1 MNLFNPDYVEMLN
14 ALSDEE
20 VEFLLVGAF
29 ALAQYG
35 LSRSTGV
42 MDIWVHATPLNA
54 ERVWNAL
61 VRFRAPLAKI
71 RREDF
76 ASPDMVYQIGVA
88 PRRIDILT
96 SIDGVSF
103 SEAWQERTSW
113 RLGNREYPVIGRISL
128 IKNKR
133 AVGRTKDIADA
144 EWLERHEK

>member
-35 LSRSTGV
+35 LSRSTGD
-42 MDIWVHATPLNA
+42 MDIWVHATPPNA
-54 ERVWNAL
+54 ERVWKAL
-61 VRFRAPLAKI
+61 VRFRAPLAKM
-71 RREDF
+71 RRDDF

-88 PRRIDILT
+88 PRRIEILT

-103 SEAWQERTSW
+103 SEAWQERSTW
-113 RLGNREYPVIGRISL
+113 RLGNRDYPVIGRTRSL
-128 IKNKR
+128 R
-133 AVGRTKDIADA
+133 TSGPLVGPRILPT
-144 EWLERHEK
+144 LNG

>member
-1 MNLFNPDYVEMLN
+1 MSLFNPDYVEMLN

-35 LSRSTGV
+35 LSRSTGD

-54 ERVWNAL
+54 ERVWKAL
-61 VRFRAPLAKI
+61 LRFRAPLAKMH
-71 RREDF
+71 REDF
-76 ASPDMVYQIGVA
+76 ESPGMVYQIGVA

-103 SEAWQERTSW
+103 SEAWHERTNW
-113 RLGNREYPVIGRISL
+113 RLDGREYPVIGRTAL

-144 EWLERHEK
+144 EWLERHEQ